1 MTTKSTQYLIKF
13 HNQGKIYEIYAK
25 QIIQSDLFGFIQI
38 EDIVFDAKSSLV
50 VDPSEEHLKSEFNG
64 VKRTH
69 IPMQAII
76 RIDEVEETGQSK
88 ITASDDKT
96 TNVTNF
102 PIFSPSNGNSN
113 KWVLEKFKKYYWKWD
128 IGVKLSQW

>member
-25 QIIQSDLFGFIQI
+25 QLIQSDLFGFIQI
-38 EDIVFDAKSSLV
+38 EDIVFDSKSSVV

-88 ITASDDKT
+88 ITAPDDKT

-102 PIFSPSNGNSN
+102 PNFSPSNGNSN
-113 KWVLEKFKKYYWKWD
+113 K
-128 IGVKLSQW
+128 

>member
-1 MTTKSTQYLIKF
+1 MTEKSTQYLIKF
-13 HNQGKIYEIYAK
+13 HNQGKVYEIYAK
-25 QIIQSDLFGFIQI
+25 QIVQSELFGFIQI
-38 EDIVFDAKSSLV
+38 EDIVFDSKSSLV
-50 VDPSEEHLKSEFNG
+50 VDPSEEHLKSEFDG

-88 ITASDDKT
+88 ISAPHDKT

-102 PIFSPSNGNSN
+102 PIFSPNNGNPT
-113 KWVLEKFKKYYWKWD
+113 K
-128 IGVKLSQW
+128 

>member
-1 MTTKSTQYLIKF
+1 MTEKSTQYLIKF
-13 HNQGKIYEIYAK
+13 HNQGKVYEIYAK
-25 QIIQSDLFGFIQI
+25 QIVQSELFGFIQI
-38 EDIVFDAKSSLV
+38 EDIIFDSKSSLI
-50 VDPSEEHLKSEFNG
+50 VDPSEEHLKSEFDG

-88 ITASDDKT
+88 ILAADDKT

-102 PIFSPSNGNSN
+102 PIFPPNNGNPN
-113 KWVLEKFKKYYWKWD
+113 K
-128 IGVKLSQW
+128 

>member
-25 QIIQSDLFGFIQI
+25 KIIQSDLFGFIQI
-38 EDIVFDAKSSLV
+38 EDIVFDTRSSLV

-88 ITASDDKT
+88 ITAPDGKS
-96 TNVTNF
+96 TNITNF
-102 PIFSPSNGNSN
+102 PVFPPNNGNSS
-113 KWVLEKFKKYYWKWD
+113 K
-128 IGVKLSQW
+128 